1 MVEYL
6 RQMMHELLTRI
17 FNIIVT
23 RQGWYGTILILTR
36 ENYSSKKEQKML
48 IFKSL
53 YLLLFNTFVNSI
65 LEIIGFF
72 KIYKMWLIIS
82 YHVFRYVNLK

>member
-6 RQMMHELLTRI
+6 RQMMNELLTRI
-17 FNIIVT
+17 FNSDEA
-23 RQGWYGTILILTR
+23 GMGTILILAR

-53 YLLLFNTFVNSI
+53 YLLLFNTFENSI

-72 KIYKMWLIIS
+72 
-82 YHVFRYVNLK
+82 